1 MVISPCV
8 IKTRLS
14 VSCLGFG
21 EQGPRLRECPRT
33 ELSEPRGSSPCT
45 RLGLPAG
52 TGVQNCWKKSFQ
64 PPSNIDEE
72 RSGEGGEG
80 REGREGAQGAAF
92 SISRAVWLLL
102 LHLCFALLSG
112 DGHSRNAKELRS
124 LSTVPF
130 TSHAQ
135 GRSWASLPFPPLPT
149 LAQFFN
155 KYCLPSFL
163 LFPQP
168 PLQG

>member
-21 EQGPRLRECPRT
+21 EQGPWLRECPRT

-72 RSGEGGEG
+72 RSREGGERG
-80 REGREGAQGAAF
+80 GTGGWVFHLPGGLAASPTSVLCSPLWRWAQQECKGASLTFHSAF
-92 SISRAVWLLL
+92 YFSCPGKKLGIP
-102 LHLCFALLSG
+102 
-112 DGHSRNAKELRS
+112 S
-124 LSTVPF
+124 LPS
-130 TSHAQ
+130 TSH
-135 GRSWASLPFPPLPT
+135 
-149 LAQFFN
+149 
-155 KYCLPSFL
+155 PSTIF
-163 LFPQP
+163 
-168 PLQG
+168 

>member
-1 MVISPCV
+1 MESRDPGCGSAHARSCQSHGDPAPAPGWDFQQGQGCKTAGKNPFSPQA
-8 IKTRLS
+8 TQMR
-14 VSCLGFG
+14 
-21 EQGPRLRECPRT
+21 RE
-33 ELSEPRGSSPCT
+33 
-45 RLGLPAG
+45 A
-52 TGVQNCWKKSFQ
+52 
-64 PPSNIDEE
+64 
-72 RSGEGGEG
+72 G
-80 REGREGAQGAAF
+80 REGREGAQGAGF

-124 LSTVPF
+124 LSTVLF

-149 LAQFFN
+149 LAQFFD

-163 LFPQP
+163 LFPP
-168 PLQG
+168 PSTSGLNRARFKLSKVLKLG